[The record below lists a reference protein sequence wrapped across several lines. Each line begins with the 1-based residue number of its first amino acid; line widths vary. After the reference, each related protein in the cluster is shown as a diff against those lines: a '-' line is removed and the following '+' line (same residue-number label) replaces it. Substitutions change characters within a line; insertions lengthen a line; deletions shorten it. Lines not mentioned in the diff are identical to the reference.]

1 MAINLNIS
9 KAKTLS
15 EVKFKQKEQLLEVS
29 VFLFLIAPSL
39 ILSFFVV
46 KQGDMSFVLTAVS
59 TILRDLALVSLIL
72 FFLWRNRESIRSL
85 GWTLKNGWLKSGWKE
100 VALGIGLFIP
110 VTFGTAWLDS
120 FLQTVGF
127 SAPATPQPS
136 FLAAA
141 GLGEFIL
148 AFFLVVIVA
157 VAEETVFRGY
167 LILRFGAIAGSRTMA
182 VLVSTVIFSLGH
194 GYEGTAGVITV
205 GVLGLIFALVYVW
218 RKSLVAPIVMHF
230 LQDFIGIILLPLLG
244 LG

>member
-1 MAINLNIS
+1 MAINLEIS

-15 EVKFKQKEQLLEVS
+15 KVKFNPKEQLLEVS

-72 FFLWRNRESIRSL
+72 FFLWRNRESIRQSL
-85 GWTLKNGWLKSGWKE
+85 GWTLKNSWKE
-100 VALGIGLFIP
+100 VLLGVGLFVP
-110 VTFGTAWLDS
+110 VTFGTAWLDR

-148 AFFLVVIVA
+148 AFFLVLIVA
-157 VAEETVFRGY
+157 VAEETIFRGY
-167 LILRFGAIAGSRTMA
+167 LILRFSAIAGSRTVA

-205 GVLGLIFALVYVW
+205 GVLGLTFALVYVW
-218 RKSLVAPIVMHF
+218 RKSLVAPVVMHF

-244 LG
+244 FG